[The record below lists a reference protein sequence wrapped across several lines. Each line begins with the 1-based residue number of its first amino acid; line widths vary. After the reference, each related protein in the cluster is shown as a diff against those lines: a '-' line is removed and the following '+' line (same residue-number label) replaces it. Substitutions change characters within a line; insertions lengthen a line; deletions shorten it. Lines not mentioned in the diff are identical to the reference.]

1 MSVKTLKLLLIVFV
15 VLLFSGCAEKE
26 IIYKDVPIEVKV
38 PTKCIVPEVHC
49 DFNKQTDT
57 EVITSLR
64 MCIKELQQA
73 INTCK

>member
-1 MSVKTLKLLLIVFV
+1 MNVKILKWLLTIFV

-26 IIYKDVPIEVKV
+26 IIYRDVPIEVKV

-64 MCIKELQQA
+64 MCIKDLQQA
-73 INTCK
+73 INICK